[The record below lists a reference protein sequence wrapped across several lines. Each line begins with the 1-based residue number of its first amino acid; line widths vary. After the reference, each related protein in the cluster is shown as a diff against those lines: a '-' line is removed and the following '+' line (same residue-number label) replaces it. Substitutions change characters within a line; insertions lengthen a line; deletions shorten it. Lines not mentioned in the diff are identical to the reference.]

1 MGDMGGKGSTRGEGK
16 HTAEGVLSMAIAPS
30 SLGLMR
36 MGTRMTSGL
45 WVGNGRRVDW
55 TETTGRDETREGG
68 EERNKS
74 AHSAPTDEA
83 IREKGTRDRIPG
95 AATAEG
101 RDPFCPE

>member
-30 SLGLMR
+30 SRGLMR

-55 TETTGRDETREGG
+55 TETTGRDETRGRG
-68 EERNKS
+68 
-74 AHSAPTDEA
+74 
-83 IREKGTRDRIPG
+83 REKQVSS
-95 AATAEG
+95 
-101 RDPFCPE
+101 